1 MAPVAFVESRG
12 SKGEVIFTLDG
23 DRPLELIMAK
33 DVAERVRG
41 GALKLSVGYMQG
53 MVKMVGSSGL
63 FMDLVPQLDGGDF
76 VVREQ

>member
-23 DRPLELIMAK
+23 DGPLELIMAK

-53 MVKMVGSSGL
+53 VVKMVGSSGL